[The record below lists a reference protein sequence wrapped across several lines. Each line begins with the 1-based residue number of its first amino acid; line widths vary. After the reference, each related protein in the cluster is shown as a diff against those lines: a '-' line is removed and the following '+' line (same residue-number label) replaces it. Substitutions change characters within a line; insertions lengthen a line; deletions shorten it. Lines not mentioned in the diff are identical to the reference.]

1 VSTAD
6 TLNLKRKIMD
16 AYSRIAEGKNV
27 VLIEGSIDYKTGKAI
42 GLCDLSVADMLNPSI
57 TRSE

>member
-1 VSTAD
+1 
-6 TLNLKRKIMD
+6 MD